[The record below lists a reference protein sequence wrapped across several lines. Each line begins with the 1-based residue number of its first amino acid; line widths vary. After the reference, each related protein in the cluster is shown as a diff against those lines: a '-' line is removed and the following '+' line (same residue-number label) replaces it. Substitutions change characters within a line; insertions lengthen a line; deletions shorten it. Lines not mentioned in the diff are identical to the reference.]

1 MTLIIKTTPA
11 TVANMMISNKPGRQ
25 FGGVLNNLKKFAAA
39 GSCVPSSSSSSRS
52 VVTFASPGITGGA
65 AGAVAAET
73 DHHHHNLRKIFP
85 PTRGTAYVATTTKS
99 HYSTSSPTQQQREK
113 QHHHQLNINHA
124 VKKSDEGHYFHDLVD
139 SSVSTLQGI
148 GPKHLEQLETL
159 GLKTIHQLGQYK
171 YFQLARAIQTLA
183 TAEEPGR
190 RSESST
196 MNINKGLDKAYE
208 HLSLKEMLDLPV
220 HAIQG
225 ITETKSNEIWTAGL
239 GVKTIGDLAEFK
251 YCKWAEAVV
260 VASKFEEKK

>member
-1 MTLIIKTTPA
+1 
-11 TVANMMISNKPGRQ
+11 MMISNKAGRH
-25 FGGVLNNLKKFAAA
+25 FDGVLNNIKKFAAA
-39 GSCVPSSSSSSRS
+39 GSCVPSGSSSSSSRS

-85 PTRGTAYVATTTKS
+85 PTRGTAYVNTTIKS
-99 HYSTSSPTQQQREK
+99 HYYTSSPTQQQQQQPR
-113 QHHHQLNINHA
+113 HQLNINHA
-124 VKKSDEGHYFHDLVD
+124 LKKSDEGHYFHDLVD

-148 GPKHLEQLETL
+148 GPKHLEHLETL

-183 TAEEPGR
+183 TVEESGR

-196 MNINKGLDKAYE
+196 MNINNGLDKAYE
-208 HLSLKEMLDLPV
+208 HLSLKEVLDLPV

-225 ITETKSNEIWTAGL
+225 ITETKSNEVWTAGL
-239 GVKTIGDLAEFK
+239 GVKTIRDLAEFK

-260 VASKFEEKK
+260 VASKFEEKKEVDK